1 MPTLQ
6 ELMPFLEQLSQ
17 QWLQLTL
24 DNVAYAVALGA
35 SVWLVSAIIY
45 NLRISAFKRRHVR
58 EQQAHQETQTRLEST
73 QQELNAAQAQAGEL
87 STQLEQSQQELGSK
101 TQRIAELE
109 QHLQT
114 SQHKLVDGFASLV
127 EKFELIETLPGKNDS
142 NIEAIW
148 ERCNAIIERIGERFG
163 NEQQAKARLQLDVQA
178 EKIKTADKEL
188 LANNLQ
194 TQLNNQ
200 AEQIA
205 QLERSVAEQT
215 ALRAE
220 LDDVKRQLAGEQAR
234 QASASARIAE
244 LERQTPTTATAT
256 PLSPAPTVVSDKP
269 AATPAVVERPAAESA
284 VVAESPTIV
293 NEVAIPDQSS
303 VEEPAAPIE
312 IPQATVVETTPVQ
325 ASAAAVV
332 ESPAPSA
339 NAGKSKWKNLFGN
352 AMQQLSSIDE
362 KLGSPGTS
370 TAKPVS
376 ETPRQETAEVAPV
389 VTIQEPVRVEPVA
402 IDIEK
407 IKPAPVKVQPAT
419 ATSDKKSWKNM
430 LGNAMQQFAKMDEKL
445 GSPTTVTPV
454 MAEPQEEQIAVIAE
468 PEPMTTEATEKKA
481 KLGGLFGKLKKS

>member
-58 EQQAHQETQTRLEST
+58 EQQAHQETQSRLAST

-87 STQLEQSQQELGSK
+87 SAQLEQSQQELDSK
-101 TQRIAELE
+101 TQRITELE
-109 QHLQT
+109 QHVQT
-114 SQHKLVDGFASLV
+114 SQHKLVESFASLV

-148 ERCNAIIERIGERFG
+148 ERCNAIIERIAERFG

-194 TQLNNQ
+194 TQLNSQ

-205 QLERSVAEQT
+205 QLERSVAEQM

-244 LERQTPTTATAT
+244 LERQTFTTATT
-256 PLSPAPTVVSDKP
+256 LSPAPIVVSDKP
-269 AATPAVVERPAAESA
+269 AATPAVVERPVAEPP
-284 VVAESPTIV
+284 VVAESPAIV

-376 ETPRQETAEVAPV
+376 ETPIHETAEVAQ
-389 VTIQEPVRVEPVA
+389 VTTIPEPVRVEPVA
-402 IDIEK
+402 IDVEK
-407 IKPAPVKVQPAT
+407 PKRASAPAKDQPAT

-445 GSPTTVTPV
+445 GSPTNVTPIIE
-454 MAEPQEEQIAVIAE
+454 EPQEEQITVIAE
-468 PEPMTTEATEKKA
+468 SEPMATEATEKKA
-481 KLGGLFGKLKKS
+481 KFGGLFGKLKKK